1 MTWTSIILDSM
12 GRLKPRHTVIMNRTL
27 DVVDD
32 CILLRVVLKYVFA
45 LVNVFILAATDD
57 GATDSDVEVDDDDG
71 SIVRAFSSMINS
83 VLFPMIVTTKSNGK
97 RQDSSVLFEYFPY
110 IHPSI
115 HIRTASERAPSPP
128 KS

>member
-1 MTWTSIILDSM
+1 
-12 GRLKPRHTVIMNRTL
+12 MNRTL

-32 CILLRVVLKYVFA
+32 CILLRGVLKYVFA

-57 GATDSDVEVDDDDG
+57 GATDSDAEDDDDDG

-97 RQDSSVLFEYFPY
+97 HQDSSVLFEYFHTF
-110 IHPSI
+110 IHPYNPTS
-115 HIRTASERAPSPP
+115 SERIVDVSDNDC
-128 KS
+128 

>member
-1 MTWTSIILDSM
+1 
-12 GRLKPRHTVIMNRTL
+12 MNRTL